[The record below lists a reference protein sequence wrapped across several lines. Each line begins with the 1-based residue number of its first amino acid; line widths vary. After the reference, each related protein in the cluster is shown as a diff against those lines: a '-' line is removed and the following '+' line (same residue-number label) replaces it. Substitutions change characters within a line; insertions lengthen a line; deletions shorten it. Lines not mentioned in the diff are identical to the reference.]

1 MIMHKDKLIDITYEV
16 SDGVALITIDR
27 QKKMNTLTMDMYSS
41 LITAIKRADEDRSV
55 RVVILTASGQKAFS
69 AGVDVLS
76 LPEDLSIPER
86 RWFFINFDVVFN
98 RLLLHTEKVTIAAVN
113 GIALGAAFEASL
125 LCDFTI
131 AAESAKF
138 GMPEVKVGLY
148 PGTFSP
154 IYLLYL
160 MGRKRANDLLLRG
173 KIIDASEA
181 STLGLVNE
189 VVPDAEV
196 LDRAREL
203 AKEIIMNTGILP
215 VSMYKARLNSEMRNL
230 LDGEMSRF
238 VEFQTLTLLSK
249 DGQEGLNALREK
261 RKPVF
266 TGK

>member
-1 MIMHKDKLIDITYEV
+1 MHKENLIDVIYEV
-16 SDGVALITIDR
+16 GDGIALITIDR
-27 QKKMNTLTMDMYSS
+27 QQKMNTLTKDTFSS
-41 LITAIKRADEDRSV
+41 LITALKRADEDRNV
-55 RVVILTASGQKAFS
+55 RVIIFTGSGQKVFS

-76 LPEDLSIPER
+76 LPDDLSIPEQR
-86 RWFFINFDVVFN
+86 SFFINFDVVFN
-98 RLLLHTEKVTIAAVN
+98 RLLLNTEKVTIAAVN

-160 MGRKRANDLLLRG
+160 MGRKRTNELLLRG
-173 KIIDASEA
+173 KLIDASEA

-189 VVPDAEV
+189 VVPDKEV
-196 LDRAREL
+196 IDRARGL

-215 VSMYKARLNSEMRNL
+215 VAMYKARLNSEMRNL
-230 LDGEMSRF
+230 LDAEMTRF
-238 VEFQTLTLLSK
+238 IELQTLAFLSK
-249 DGQEGLNALREK
+249 DAQEGLNALREK